1 LYGSTVIG
9 RLRRNDVVLA
19 AAVVIAAEVEIAV
32 VDIRPAAAA
41 VPMAVVA
48 GAALAL
54 RRRHPVAVAAACVGA
69 LVVDT
74 FAGVPQD
81 KPTIPLVWLLLAMY
95 SVALYPKLRPALA
108 GLAAALALFALT
120 LARDTS
126 DLVFGIVII
135 VAPWL
140 VGRAMRATATEASVH
155 ARRAA
160 ELEKTREH
168 AVRAA
173 AIEERARIARELHDV
188 ISHSVTV
195 MVVQAGAA
203 AEVGRRDPAA
213 AARAMQAVQDVG
225 RQALQEL
232 STLLGVLRADEHEEV
247 GLAPQPRLA
256 DLERLVADAEVSG
269 LPVTLNVEGVVRP
282 LTAGVEV
289 SVFRVVQEAL
299 TNVRKHSRNASVT
312 VTLRY
317 TDDDVI
323 VEIEDDGIAT
333 ADSSGGQY
341 GIVGMRERV
350 ALLGGEI
357 AAGPAEPR
365 GFRVRARVPL
375 EPT

>member
-9 RLRRNDVVLA
+9 RLHRNDLVLA
-19 AAVVIAAEVEIAV
+19 AAVMVAAEVEIAL
-32 VDIRPAAAA
+32 VDVRPRAAA
-41 VPMAVVA
+41 VPMALVA
-48 GAALAL
+48 GGALSL
-54 RRRHPVAVAAACVGA
+54 RRRFPVVVAVACVGA

-95 SVALYPKLRPALA
+95 SVARYPALRPALA

-126 DLVFGIVII
+126 DLVFGVVVI

-140 VGRAMRATATEASVH
+140 VGRAMRATTTEASAH

-160 ELEKTREH
+160 ELETTRERE
-168 AVRAA
+168 VRAA
-173 AIEERARIARELHDV
+173 AADERARIARELHDV

-195 MVVQAGAA
+195 MVVQAAAA

-213 AARAMQAVQDVG
+213 AARAMEAVQDVG

-232 STLLGVLRADEHEEV
+232 STLLGVLRADEQHEI

-256 DLERLVADAEVSG
+256 DLDRLVSDARAAG
-269 LPVTLNVEGVVRP
+269 LPVTLNLEGVPRP

-299 TNVRKHSRNASVT
+299 TNVRKHSRDASVT
-312 VTLRY
+312 VTLTY
-317 TDDDVI
+317 ADDDVV
-323 VEIEDDGIAT
+323 VEIEDDGVAAT
-333 ADSSGGQY
+333 DSSGGRH

-350 ALLGGEI
+350 ALFGGDI
-357 AAGPAEPR
+357 TAGPAGPR